1 MPPAAHGC
9 WLPPLLAWA
18 APTAKAP
25 CHHQLPA
32 RSFFLPPI
40 IFYAGLSVKKKHFF
54 RNFFTIAGY
63 GIMGTY
69 VCFAL
74 ISLGLYLFLRSFLTF
89 GVRVILQWGRWPA
102 VVRAVAVESMP
113 ALPSLLP

>member
-1 MPPAAHGC
+1 M
-9 WLPPLLAWA
+9 WVLAA
-18 APTAKAP
+18 APGAGSLANRCVYHRP
-25 CHHQLPA
+25 C

-63 GIMGTY
+63 GILGTY

-74 ISLGLYLFLRSFLTF
+74 ISLGLYLFLRSYLTF
-89 GVRVILQWGRWPA
+89 GVRGGAAAGLC
-102 VVRAVAVESMP
+102 
-113 ALPSLLP
+113 